1 MLLGVFAF
9 GVNMG
14 NANFAGALL
23 ILFLTIISFSSFGII
38 SASFVMV
45 LKRGDPISSI
55 FTSVSGI
62 LGGLYYPVSVLPG
75 WLQKLSYLLPVT
87 YSLEGM
93 RLALLQGYSLR
104 ELMPNIVALLLFS
117 TIMLSLSI
125 FIFGYAVKKAKID
138 GTLTQY

>member
-1 MLLGVFAF
+1 M
-9 GVNMG
+9 
-14 NANFAGALL
+14 
-23 ILFLTIISFSSFGII
+23 TIISFSSFGII

-62 LGGLYYPVSVLPG
+62 LGGLYYPVSILPG
-75 WLQKLSYLLPVT
+75 WLQKMSYLLPVT

-117 TIMLSLSI
+117 IIMLPLSI
-125 FIFGYAVKKAKID
+125 FIFGYAVKRAKID